1 MAKYVNIYSQE
12 IESYKLQL
20 QSSVNK
26 MMTKGFILL
35 LLSFY
40 GNYGVINSWS
50 VLVTCNRKVGWKQKT
65 LFAPDWEISPSFFS
79 LSNA

>member
-35 LLSFY
+35 FMRAL
-40 GNYGVINSWS
+40 W
-50 VLVTCNRKVGWKQKT
+50 TCNARDVSKFG
-65 LFAPDWEISPSFFS
+65 SPSKRKCQVC
-79 LSNA
+79 